1 MIIAMS
7 TAYHRKKQPEQVRQA
22 ILDTA
27 CHLAAHEGLGKVSIQ
42 TLADAVGV
50 TKGGVFHHFP
60 NKKALVHAVFQ
71 HLVGKLDRD
80 INDRLAEE
88 DGSYGSFTRA
98 YVRVTFE
105 DEVFH
110 GHEAWRALCMSMAND
125 PDGQALWAD
134 WMAHRL
140 AMHAETDDDPHLE
153 IVRFAADGV
162 WLAMLSTAERSVLK
176 DREAVKARLLAMTRP
191 RT

>member
-42 TLADAVGV
+42 ALADAVGV

-71 HLVGKLDRD
+71 HLVGELDRD

-125 PDGQALWAD
+125 PDGNAMEFSAEITRHPYTMPAGEWPHVPKTLNLW
-134 WMAHRL
+134 
-140 AMHAETDDDPHLE
+140 
-153 IVRFAADGV
+153 G
-162 WLAMLSTAERSVLK
+162 TAIMRS
-176 DREAVKARLLAMTRP
+176 
-191 RT
+191 